1 MTMFE
6 FLTQEEV
13 GLVSNQ
19 VLLSSS
25 SAVSA
30 TEYRSCGRAGAWGA
44 GSELQEPASGHIC
57 TISATLGYSRL
68 LSHHPLEARR
78 VVARH
83 RADVPLVLEAG
94 RVQKEGVDRGPLPVD
109 GLVLAAA
116 ARPLVDAVYA
126 RLATGVGAGG
136 ARGVACLD
144 VGALS
149 TH

>member
-68 LSHHPLEARR
+68 LSAT
-78 VVARH
+78 
-83 RADVPLVLEAG
+83 
-94 RVQKEGVDRGPLPVD
+94 
-109 GLVLAAA
+109 LA
-116 ARPLVDAVYA
+116 P
-126 RLATGVGAGG
+126 
-136 ARGVACLD
+136 
-144 VGALS
+144 S
-149 TH
+149 T

>member
-68 LSHHPLEARR
+68 LSATLGYSRAIHLRR
-78 VVARH
+78 GELSHATGPMFHWCSKPGECRK
-83 RADVPLVLEAG
+83 RESI
-94 RVQKEGVDRGPLPVD
+94 VDRC
-109 GLVLAAA
+109 
-116 ARPLVDAVYA
+116 R
-126 RLATGVGAGG
+126 
-136 ARGVACLD
+136 
-144 VGALS
+144 
-149 TH
+149 